1 MSVKSDVVEIGSD
14 AAGQSNSLARHDN
27 NPLALSWLSEAFLH
41 ANDRYGRIATG
52 SPRSGVGILGLILL
66 EHHINLV
73 PNMRHGAAVPV
84 FDHSADSPRHLGWR
98 QKIATWPLSKQ
109 EAMEK
114 RTFAV

>member
-1 MSVKSDVVEIGSD
+1 MSVKSDVVEVGSD
-14 AAGQSNSLARHDN
+14 AAGQSDSLARHDD

-41 ANDRYGRIATG
+41 TNDRYGRFATG
-52 SPRSGVGILGLILL
+52 SPRSGVGILGLRLL

-73 PNMRHGAAVPV
+73 PTMRRGAAVPV
-84 FDHSADSPRHLGWR
+84 FDRSVDGPRHLGWR

-109 EAMEK
+109 EAMDN